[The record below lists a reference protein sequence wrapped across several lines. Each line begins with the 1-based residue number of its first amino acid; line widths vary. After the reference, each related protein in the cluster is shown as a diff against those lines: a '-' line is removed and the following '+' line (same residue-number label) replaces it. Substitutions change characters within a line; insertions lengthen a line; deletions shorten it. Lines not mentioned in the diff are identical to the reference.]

1 MPRNWPLLDLA
12 ACPAALPDVT
22 HLAYLAIQRFIR
34 QGTKRH
40 FADPRAARSIQET
53 RSCCHRPHSH
63 RRHHPI
69 RQSHPDLRLNKNLN
83 ICPQTINDSHVL
95 KWYPRQMIGLS
106 NSARSTVQSSII
118 MKKLSLATS
127 VIVVGLLL
135 FSGCNHKSESGAPGS
150 SAKHAIAVIPKGTTL
165 IFWQSVHAG
174 ANKAGEEFGYQIY
187 WNGPERET
195 DRERQI
201 QIIEDFIVQKVD
213 GIVLAPLD
221 RKALIPSVEKL
232 ANLKIPCAIIDSG
245 IDTDKYICF
254 AATDNY
260 QGGAMAARHMG
271 QILQGKGKVVVV
283 KYVPGSASTTER
295 ENGFIETI
303 QKEFPGIQIADS
315 KYGQDTVETAL
326 QATEDLLTRHPDLQ
340 GLYACNASTAVGAL
354 QGLQSQ
360 KRTAVKMVG
369 FDAERA
375 LIDGL
380 RGGQIDALVVQ
391 NPFKMGY
398 EGVKAVVATIKG
410 ETVAK

>member
-1 MPRNWPLLDLA
+1 MKIDRFAISFVLACLLA
-12 ACPAALPDVT
+12 ATGCK
-22 HLAYLAIQRFIR
+22 QR
-34 QGTKRH
+34 
-40 FADPRAARSIQET
+40 
-53 RSCCHRPHSH
+53 
-63 RRHHPI
+63 
-69 RQSHPDLRLNKNLN
+69 
-83 ICPQTINDSHVL
+83 
-95 KWYPRQMIGLS
+95 
-106 NSARSTVQSSII
+106 
-118 MKKLSLATS
+118 
-127 VIVVGLLL
+127 
-135 FSGCNHKSESGAPGS
+135 SEDNAPSSGA
-150 SAKHAIAVIPKGTTL
+150 KHVIAVIPKGTTH

-174 ANKAGEEFGYQIY
+174 AKKAGEEFGYQIQ

-232 ANLKIPCAIIDSG
+232 ASLKIPCAIIDSG
-245 IDTDKYICF
+245 IETEQYVCF

-260 QGGAMAARHMG
+260 QGGAMAARRMG
-271 QILQGKGKVVVV
+271 GVLQGKGKVVVV
-283 KYVPGSASTTER
+283 KYVPGSGSTTDR

-303 QKEFPGIQIADS
+303 QKEFSGIQIVDT

-340 GLYACNASTAVGAL
+340 GIYACNASTSVGAL

-360 KRTAVKMVG
+360 KRATVKMVG
-369 FDAERA
+369 FDAEKA

-380 RGGQIDALVVQ
+380 AAGQVDALVVQ

-398 EGVKAVVATIKG
+398 EGVKAVVSQIKG
-410 ETVAK
+410 QTVPKRIDTGVEIITREKLADPKIKDLLKLQ